1 MTDQR
6 LTEEDSFSKFGKNF
20 QEKLGKL
27 ILLDRSFANQ
37 MTEVLDIKFL
47 ELRYLQAFVELI
59 FEYKDKYSVHPTF
72 ETMVSVIRT
81 EMDDYPD
88 VVRKQVIEY
97 LSKLKTNQIS
107 DEDAEF
113 VKEKS
118 LDFCKKQKLKEAI
131 LKSVSLLQ
139 TSSFEEIHKV
149 IDTSLKLGR
158 DDSHGHDF
166 IQDFEQRYVKVTR
179 DPVITAWEEVD
190 QN

>member
-59 FEYKDKYSVHPTF
+59 FEYKNKYGVHPTF

-97 LSKLKTNQIS
+97 LSKLKTNLIS
-107 DEDAEF
+107 DEDSDF
-113 VKEKS
+113 VK
-118 LDFCKKQKLKEAI
+118 
-131 LKSVSLLQ
+131 
-139 TSSFEEIHKV
+139 
-149 IDTSLKLGR
+149 
-158 DDSHGHDF
+158 
-166 IQDFEQRYVKVTR
+166 
-179 DPVITAWEEVD
+179 
-190 QN
+190 